1 MSRDPNIRTLVMKG
15 YAKLAYMLAGI
26 VLLLVPIILHPGLQG
41 VRVTQALCGA
51 VGVGL
56 ALWTGL
62 RGEWTRAYS
71 LTVLAFSLATI
82 ALAYVVTDQSAVG
95 QALKQVLIV
104 LIVAAILIA
113 LPRISMYK
121 RKPPG

>member
-1 MSRDPNIRTLVMKG
+1 MKG